1 MRKLDEGLS
10 KVCQRCNS
18 IFMRPKNCY
27 GSVWKT
33 KKFCSYE
40 CFNSRRTI
48 RYEAFEEKYIP
59 EPNSGCWIWMGS
71 LNAGGYGEFRY
82 GTKSIKAH
90 RYSFFFHKG
99 PISHGKFLLHSCD
112 MRSCVNPDHLRVGS
126 HVDNMS
132 DMVKRGRS
140 PRGERAAKSK
150 LTNDQVQAIRVAKGN
165 YNEIA
170 DRFGIGAGQ
179 ARRIILNEHW
189 KHLPWPQSAGD

>member
-1 MRKLDEGLS
+1 
-10 KVCQRCNS
+10 
-18 IFMRPKNCY
+18 
-27 GSVWKT
+27 
-33 KKFCSYE
+33 
-40 CFNSRRTI
+40 
-48 RYEAFEEKYIP
+48 
-59 EPNSGCWIWMGS
+59 
-71 LNAGGYGEFRY
+71 
-82 GTKSIKAH
+82 
-90 RYSFFFHKG
+90 
-99 PISHGKFLLHSCD
+99 
-112 MRSCVNPDHLRVGS
+112 
-126 HVDNMS
+126 MS